1 MLEALA
7 FLHLSRFRI
16 NNLCGVFIFFL
27 PFLHQ
32 QPSIIC
38 QQVVLRYFRSEMQN
52 SSAMLTLR
60 VFTIIY
66 VRCNGFFFV
75 FIVAAKCLFIYL
87 DVTDYLKF
95 LDIFLG
101 AVQYFVFV
109 FCHYFKFIVQ
119 GD

>member
-16 NNLCGVFIFFL
+16 YNLCGVFILFYFFL

-75 FIVAAKCLFIYL
+75 FVVAAKCLFIYL

-95 LDIFLG
+95 LDIFFSQRCSVLL
-101 AVQYFVFV
+101 
-109 FCHYFKFIVQ
+109 FCCFLSLL
-119 GD
+119 

>member
-1 MLEALA
+1 
-7 FLHLSRFRI
+7 
-16 NNLCGVFIFFL
+16 
-27 PFLHQ
+27 
-32 QPSIIC
+32 
-38 QQVVLRYFRSEMQN
+38 MQW
-52 SSAMLTLR
+52 L
-60 VFTIIY
+60 
-66 VRCNGFFFV
+66 FFV

-109 FCHYFKFIVQ
+109 FCQYFKFIVQ